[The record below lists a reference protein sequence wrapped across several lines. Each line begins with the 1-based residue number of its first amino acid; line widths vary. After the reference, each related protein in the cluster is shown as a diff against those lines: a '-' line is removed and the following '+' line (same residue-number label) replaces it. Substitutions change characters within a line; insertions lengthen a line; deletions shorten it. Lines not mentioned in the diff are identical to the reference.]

1 MLAYEGKE
9 PYIFV
14 SYSHRDAD
22 RVIPIIRVL
31 KDNMCRVWFDEGLKG
46 GESWNDSI
54 AEHLK
59 ECTVFLLFV
68 SPDSVNSKYVF
79 SEINYALSKDKAV
92 MPVVLEP
99 TDIPAGLE
107 MMLSAIQYIDVS
119 GQSEP
124 TRIAASITSVLP
136 KSVISVTDMPFIQ
149 DMGYS
154 FYVKSQAVERE
165 ETREKNPCAIVCV
178 GPDGEETEIFLL
190 QRTGAYEAAYHVS
203 SVEPIKDYYFSGNI
217 TGSYQINIKGSFLLE
232 YPLNGPDVDVLLIC
246 LLRIPRHGSPTMR
259 LVDYHYVHA
268 VSSTNLQDE
277 EEFDVVG
284 EKGWST
290 QIKKYLEEKLYQ

>member
-22 RVIPIIRVL
+22 RVIPVIRAL

-59 ECTVFLLFV
+59 ACTVFLLFV

-79 SEINYALSKDKAV
+79 SEINYALSKDKTV
-92 MPVVLEP
+92 MPVILEP

-124 TRIAASITSVLP
+124 TCIAASIMSVLP
-136 KSVISVTDMPFIQ
+136 KSVVSVTAMPFIQ
-149 DMGYS
+149 DMGYA
-154 FYVKSQAVERE
+154 FYVRSQTVERE
-165 ETREKNPCAIVCV
+165 ETREKDPCAIVCV
-178 GPDGEETEIFLL
+178 DPDGNETEIFNL
-190 QRTGAYEAAYHVS
+190 QRLGAYEAAYHVS
-203 SVEPIKDYYFSGNI
+203 SVEPIKDYYFSGQI
-217 TGSYQINIKGSFLLE
+217 AGSYQINIKGSFLLE
-232 YPLNGPDVDVLLIC
+232 YPLYGPDVDVLLIC
-246 LLRIPRHGSPTMR
+246 ILRILRHGMPTMK

-277 EEFDVVG
+277 EEMDVVG

-290 QIKKYLEEKLYQ
+290 QIKNYLEGKLYQ